1 MNNIE
6 KFNEFCKEN
15 NLDNR
20 WAKSLHDLVNLNN
33 VEITSAILRIHLPV
47 SWTRCVKIAEDM
59 DKANLAKFVDKIE
72 GGAGWLPADEQ
83 FGWMMG
89 ESNISDLRKSIEAK
103 TGIECDWNL
112 AHQDEPYETEKY
124 SLKATSYDSP
134 ITHNLYL
141 SAIKLSLDIDKGSW
155 QLYERNFAI
164 GYTLALRLE
173 KKLVDDGFLT
183 PIPEYRATNQ
193 HKVNRKLGEKLCH
206 K

>member
-15 NLDNR
+15 NLNDR
-20 WAKSLHDLVNLNN
+20 FAKNLHDLVDLNSG
-33 VEITSAILRIHLPV
+33 EITSAILRIHLPV
-47 SWTRCVKIAEDM
+47 SWARCVKIAEDI

-72 GGAGWLPADEQ
+72 GGAKLLPEEER
-83 FGWMMG
+83 FGWMAG
-89 ESNISDLRKSIEAK
+89 EDNDHDLRKSIEAK

-183 PIPEYRATNQ
+183 PILEYKATNQ
-193 HKVNRKLGEKLCH
+193 HKVNRELGEKLCL